1 MSNAL
6 GGGIYVVAATKD
18 GKTEYWA
25 AATVRAEAV
34 AAVQGQLTGEWTV
47 TLTDRR
53 LTSQKIR
60 ALKLRP
66 NAVCPLTDGKV
77 TAVRL

>member
-1 MSNAL
+1 MGNAL
-6 GGGIYVVAATKD
+6 GGGIYVVATTKD

-34 AAVQGQLTGEWTV
+34 AAVRRQLTGEWTV
-47 TLTDRR
+47 TLTERR

-60 ALKLRP
+60 ALKLGP
-66 NAVCPLTDGKV
+66 NAVC
-77 TAVRL
+77 RLREAK

>member
-34 AAVQGQLTGEWTV
+34 AAVERQLTSEWTV

-53 LTSQKIR
+53 LTSQKIK

-66 NAVCPLTDGKV
+66 NAVCQLSEAK
-77 TAVRL
+77 